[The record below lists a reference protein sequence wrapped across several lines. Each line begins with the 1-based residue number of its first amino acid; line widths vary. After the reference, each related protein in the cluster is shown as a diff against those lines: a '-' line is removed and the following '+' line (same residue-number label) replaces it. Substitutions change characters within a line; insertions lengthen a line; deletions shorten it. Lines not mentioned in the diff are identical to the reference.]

1 MKLLFYISC
10 SRINWLIYC
19 WMLSLNYLST
29 AVWYAYCNFVVFA
42 GDEIKTQLDAI
53 QKEEVEFDQQYV
65 QWKQQYDDWKKQ
77 NESKHYLF

>member
-1 MKLLFYISC
+1 LVHCWILAICQQKC
-10 SRINWLIYC
+10 SIHSVPNIL
-19 WMLSLNYLST
+19 
-29 AVWYAYCNFVVFA
+29 FA

-53 QKEEVEFDQQYV
+53 QKEEVEFDQQYI